1 MNMKKIFYILSLV
14 FAVMFVSCKDY
25 LVAPSKSTLDESLI
39 FSNFSLASMTIDG
52 ILVPFG
58 ETNSYRG
65 RFLTHYGAN
74 TDLEWINSSSV
85 SARGDLSRYVNSAI
99 NTDMNTSN
107 NVWAMNYLGI
117 ERANICIRGIRA
129 YGAPA
134 AGNDM
139 GQLLGEALTLRAIYY
154 ADLVKA
160 WGDVVARFEP
170 VSSETMYLA
179 KSSRDVIYKQI
190 IADLKEASNLVAWPS
205 ATISDR
211 TGTAEGINRAFVKA
225 FRARLC
231 LAASG
236 YSQYPDGIRRSTD
249 PELSVATLYPIAY
262 QECLDVINSG
272 KAQLEPTFIGF
283 WKKMCQDAPPNTIHP
298 AGYESLWEIPFA
310 DGRGRM
316 AYTFAV
322 RHTSVDQFT
331 GQAQGGVFG
340 PLPNVFYDYD
350 VKDTRRDVTCV
361 PYFWGTA
368 VGGISKQV
376 MNQGAGS
383 SPSVN
388 QWCFGKLR
396 YEWMNRIVTS
406 TNDDGL
412 NKVYMRYAEVLL
424 MAAEIQNELGD
435 LASSKDYLKQIRK
448 RAFASTDWPTKV
460 DAYVD
465 AISAKDQMFAAIVK
479 EQGFEFAGEMER
491 KQALIRWYLLGTKL
505 NEAKI
510 KMANLSNR
518 TGEYSDVPATVYYK
532 YATDGISLAF
542 YGLNRGETVD
552 MSASYTY
559 NAPFVSPTKL
569 DATKIG
575 TLFTNDPDLN
585 QFWPIW
591 QVFLDASNGML
602 SNDYGY

>member
-1 MNMKKIFYILSLV
+1 MKKTIYILSFV
-14 FAVMFVSCKDY
+14 FAGFLMSCEKY
-25 LVAPSKSTLDESLI
+25 LETPSKSTLDESLI
-39 FSNFSLASMTIDG
+39 FSNSSLASSAIDG
-52 ILVPFG
+52 IKVPFG

-65 RFLTHYGAN
+65 RLLTHYGAN
-74 TDLEWINSSSV
+74 TDMEWINSSSV
-85 SARGDLSRYVNSAI
+85 SARGDLSRYINSPI

-107 NVWAMNYLGI
+107 NAWAMMYSGI

-139 GQLLGEALTLRAIYY
+139 GQLLGEALTFRAIYY
-154 ADLVKA
+154 ADLLKT
-160 WGDVVARFEP
+160 WGDVVDRFDP

-179 KSSRDVIYKQI
+179 KTSRDVIYKKL
-190 IADLKEASNLVAWPS
+190 IADLKEASDLVAWPNDNS
-205 ATISDR
+205 R
-211 TGTAEGINRAFVKA
+211 TTSVEGINKAFVKA

-231 LAASG
+231 MVAAG

-249 PELSVATLYPIAY
+249 PDLSVDVLYPIAL
-262 QECLDVINSG
+262 QECQDVIGSG
-272 KAQLEPTFIGF
+272 KVHLESSFETFFINVC
-283 WKKMCQDAPPNTIHP
+283 KENTT
-298 AGYESLWEIPFA
+298 AGGESLWEIPFA

-322 RHTSVDQFT
+322 RHTSADQFT
-331 GQAQGGVFG
+331 DQAQGGVFG

-350 VKDTRRDVTCV
+350 VKDTRRSVTCV

-368 VGGISKQV
+368 VAGTSKQV
-376 MNQGAGS
+376 MNQGSGS

-388 QWCFGKLR
+388 QWYFGKLR
-396 YEWMNRIVTS
+396 YEWMTRKVTS

-435 LASSKDYLKQIRK
+435 LGSAKDYLKQIRQ
-448 RAFASTDWPTKV
+448 RAFASSDWAVKV
-460 DAYVD
+460 DAYVG
-465 AISAKDQMFAAIVK
+465 AILSKDDMFNAIVK
-479 EQGFEFAGEMER
+479 EQGYEFTGEMER
-491 KQALIRWYLLGTKL
+491 KMALIRWNLLGTKL
-505 NEAKI
+505 VEAKT
-510 KMANLSNR
+510 KMANLSTR
-518 TGEYSDVPATVYYK
+518 TGEYSDVPATIYYK
-532 YATDGISLAF
+532 YASDGISLSI
-542 YGLNRGETVD
+542 YGLNRGETTD
-552 MSASYTY
+552 MSGSYTY
-559 NAPFVSPTKL
+559 SAPYVGPTKL

-575 TLFTNDPDLN
+575 TLYTNNPDAN